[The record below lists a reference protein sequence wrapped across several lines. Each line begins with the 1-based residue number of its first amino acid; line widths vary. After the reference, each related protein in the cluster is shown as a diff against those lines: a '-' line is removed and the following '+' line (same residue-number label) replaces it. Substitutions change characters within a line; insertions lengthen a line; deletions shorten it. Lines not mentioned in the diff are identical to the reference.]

1 MLKIISVLSLLLII
15 FSCSSYNK
23 EAEKSAKAKAASS
36 RINDTQ
42 NNSSDIFKELG
53 N

>member
-1 MLKIISVLSLLLII
+1 MIKALTLLTLLIS
-15 FSCSSYNK
+15 FSCSSYNH
-23 EAEKSAKAKAASS
+23 EVEKSAKARAASS

-42 NNSSDIFKELG
+42 NNSSGLFEELD

>member
-1 MLKIISVLSLLLII
+1 MIT
-15 FSCSSYNK
+15 SCSTYNA
-23 EAEKSAKAKAASS
+23 EIEKSAKAKAASS

-42 NNSSDIFKELG
+42 NNSSDLFKELD